1 LRRKAAALL
10 ARAERDPSAANIQAV
25 KSFAAIDAAHAK
37 AIAAGADVL
46 RQSSRLSASDL
57 SGSAEPA
64 RAVAQS
70 RGRLG
75 LAASMAAAVLV
86 AGAIYVVVQFTSRP
100 INAVLLTTAIGEI
113 REIPLSDGSKVTL
126 DTASAVRVEIAG
138 GHRRALVER
147 GRARFSVARQAEPFT
162 IRTASFAIHL
172 SDGLVDVSAAGEPS
186 VAMLVGRAELIPE
199 TRRAAPAVS
208 FSAPAVV
215 STSGGTIHEAPRQQG
230 SEWPSGRLNFDRAPL
245 ADVVAIANRYSEQRI
260 VLADRGIEDLKVTGV
275 FRAGD
280 SRALAISLARA
291 LSLRLE
297 QNARGDFL
305 LLGPARQKKTG
316 G

>member
-1 LRRKAAALL
+1 LL
-10 ARAERDPSAANIQAV
+10 ARAERDPSAANLQAI
-25 KSFAAIDAAHAK
+25 KRFAGIDAVHAK

-64 RAVAQS
+64 RAVARS

-75 LAASMAAAVLV
+75 LAASIAAAVLG
-86 AGAIYVVVQFTSRP
+86 AGALYGVAQLTSRP
-100 INAVLLTTAIGEI
+100 INAVLLTTDVGEI
-113 REIPLSDGSKVTL
+113 REVPLSDGSKVTL
-126 DTASAVRVEIAG
+126 DTASVVRVEIDR

-147 GRARFSVARQAEPFT
+147 GRARFSIARQAEPFT
-162 IRTASFAIHL
+162 IRTANVAIHV

-186 VAMLVGRAELIPE
+186 VALLAGRAEVIPQ
-199 TRRAAPAVS
+199 TGRAAPAVS

-215 STSGGTIHEAPRQQG
+215 STSGGVIHEAARQQG
-230 SEWPSGRLNFDRAPL
+230 SEWPSGRLSFDHARL
-245 ADVVAIANRYSEQRI
+245 ADVVAAANRYSEQKI
-260 VLADRGIEDLKVTGV
+260 VLADRGIENLKVTGV

-280 SRALAISLARA
+280 TRALAISLARA
-291 LSLRLE
+291 LSLRVE

-305 LLGPARQKKTG
+305 LLGLAEQKKTG